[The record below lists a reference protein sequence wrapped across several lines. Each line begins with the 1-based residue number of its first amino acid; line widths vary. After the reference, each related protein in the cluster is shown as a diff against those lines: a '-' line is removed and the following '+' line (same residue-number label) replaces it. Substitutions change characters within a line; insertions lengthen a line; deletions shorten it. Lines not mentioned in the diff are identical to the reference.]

1 MFFLGQRK
9 KSEEKKPNH
18 LEPAMLEQIRTHF
31 EKIRHPVEL
40 IASLGGK
47 PKAEEI
53 HDFLEEIAGLS
64 DKISITSKP
73 DSERRTPSFSVTRKG
88 EDARMHFAGLPV
100 GHELTSLILSILH
113 AGGHPPKAEQALI
126 ERIRHLEGDFHFET
140 YITLSCHNCPDVVQ
154 ALNLMAAVNPRIQHT
169 MIDGK
174 LFLDEIERYKIDAVP
189 TVLLNGK
196 QLFRGR
202 KELEELVDLIAAT
215 SN

>member
-1 MFFLGQRK
+1 MFFLGQK
-9 KSEEKKPNH
+9 KKPEAKASH
-18 LEPAMLEQIRTHF
+18 LEPAMLDQLRTHF

-47 PKAEEI
+47 PKAGEI
-53 HDFLEEIAGLS
+53 QEFLEEIAALS
-64 DKISITSKP
+64 DKISVTCKP
-73 DSERRTPSFSVTRKG
+73 DAETRTPSFSVTRKG

-100 GHELTSLILSILH
+100 GHELTSLVLAILH

-126 ERIRHLEGDFHFET
+126 DRIRRIEGELRFET

-154 ALNLMAAVNPRIQHT
+154 ALNLMATVNPRIQHT

-174 LFLDEIERYKIDAVP
+174 MFLDEIDRHKIDAVP

-196 QLFRGR
+196 PFTRGR
-202 KELEELVDLIAAT
+202 KSLEDFVDLVASA

>member
-1 MFFLGQRK
+1 M
-9 KSEEKKPNH
+9 
-18 LEPAMLEQIRTHF
+18 I
-31 EKIRHPVEL
+31 
-40 IASLGGK
+40 
-47 PKAEEI
+47 
-53 HDFLEEIAGLS
+53 D
-64 DKISITSKP
+64 
-73 DSERRTPSFSVTRKG
+73 
-88 EDARMHFAGLPV
+88 
-100 GHELTSLILSILH
+100 
-113 AGGHPPKAEQALI
+113 
-126 ERIRHLEGDFHFET
+126 RIRDLKGDFHFET